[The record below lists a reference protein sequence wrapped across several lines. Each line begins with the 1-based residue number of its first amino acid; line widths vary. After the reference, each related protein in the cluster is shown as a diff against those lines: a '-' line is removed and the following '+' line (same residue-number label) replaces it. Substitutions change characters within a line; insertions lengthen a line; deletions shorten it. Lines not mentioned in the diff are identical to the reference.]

1 MLDLAGGVRRGTA
14 LVAAVVITPIMWMG
28 ATRAG
33 ADGDPPPAVE
43 ALQAALDDV
52 VRQPGGPPGVLV
64 TLGQGS
70 RLTVQTAGVA
80 DVTTARAP
88 QVDEA
93 MRIASAAKAFNA
105 ATALALVSDGVLSLD
120 DRVGSVTPELPQ
132 AWADVTLRDLLGHT
146 SGIPDFSRE
155 PGFVTALLA
164 SLDVPPPHRDLLSYV
179 EDPALRF
186 APGTRYE
193 YSNSDNIVAAL
204 MIEAATGGSY
214 EAALDAAVLGPAG
227 LSATSLPDGPELP
240 APYLHGY
247 DVSEQP
253 HEDVSTLVAAG
264 WSWASGGIVST
275 PADLARF
282 IGADVRG
289 AFTGADT
296 RAEQFRFRPGTSEPP
311 GPGENSAG
319 LGLFRYDTPCGTV
332 YGHTGNTPGYTQFA
346 AATEDGQRTVTV
358 SVNGQI
364 TPSTSPEPFEQLR
377 HVFELAVCAALS
389 SDTAASDGP
398 PYADALQPVLD
409 QLVHDL
415 AITGGAVLVRSP
427 QLGNW
432 TATIGTRTWHG
443 TEPVTLADHVRIGS
457 NTKTWTGTVV
467 LQLVDEGRIRLDDP
481 VSRYRPDVPNGD
493 AITIAQLLDMSSGL
507 ANYTT
512 DLELN
517 RQLDEDPGRVWTP
530 EELLAIGLAE
540 PPAFPP
546 GEGYLYS
553 NTNTV
558 LLGLII
564 EQLTGVPVAQA
575 FQTRIFDPL
584 GLTQTSFPAV
594 TDASIPEPHP
604 QTYTFGTNVDTID
617 SLVLPPEVQAGAR
630 DGTLEPMDVT
640 DLNPSWAWTAG
651 GGISTAEDLAD
662 YVEALVGGRLLSPEL
677 QQQRIASVQ
686 PIVPGDPASPG
697 YGFAL
702 AAFGPLYGHTGELP
716 GTNSFMGHDPVRDI
730 TVVTWTSTAP
740 AADGRGPAVELAK
753 AVIAELYAA

>member
-1 MLDLAGGVRRGTA
+1 
-14 LVAAVVITPIMWMG
+14 MG
-28 ATRAG
+28 H
-33 ADGDPPPAVE
+33 
-43 ALQAALDDV
+43 
-52 VRQPGGPPGVLV
+52 GP
-64 TLGQGS
+64 

-80 DVTTARAP
+80 DLTTARPP
-88 QVDEA
+88 QVDDA

-105 ATALALVSDGVLSLD
+105 ATALALVSADVLSLD
-120 DRVGSVTPELPQ
+120 DRVGSLTPHLPH
-132 AWADVTLRDLLGHT
+132 AWAEVTLRDLLGHT
-146 SGIPDFSRE
+146 SGIPDFSQD
-155 PGFVTALLA
+155 PSFITALLE
-164 SLDVPPPHRDLLSYV
+164 SLHDAPPHRELLSFV
-179 EDPALRF
+179 EDPRLRF
-186 APGTRYE
+186 PPGTQYE
-193 YSNSDNIVAAL
+193 YSNSDNIIVAL
-204 MIEAATGGSY
+204 MIESATGGSY
-214 EAALDAAVLGPAG
+214 EAALEGAVLGPAA
-227 LSATSLPDGPELP
+227 LSHTSLPDGPEMP

-253 HEDVSTLVAAG
+253 LQDVSTLIAAG
-264 WSWASGGIVST
+264 WSWASGGIIST

-289 AFTGADT
+289 AFTDAET
-296 RAEQFRFRPGTSEPP
+296 RAQQFRFRPGTSEPP

-332 YGHTGNTPGYTQFA
+332 YGHTGNTPGYTHFA
-346 AATEDGQRTVTV
+346 AATEDGHRTVTV

-364 TPSTSPEPFEQLR
+364 TPSTAPQPFEHLR
-377 HVFELAVCAALS
+377 HVFGLAVCAALS
-389 SDTAASDGP
+389 HHAAASDDP
-398 PYADALQPVLD
+398 PYVEALQPVLD
-409 QLVHDL
+409 QLVGDL

-427 QLGNW
+427 QLGDW

-443 TEPVTLADHVRIGS
+443 TEAVTLADHVRIGS
-457 NTKTWTGTVV
+457 NTKTWTGTVI
-467 LQLVDEGRIRLDDP
+467 LQLVDEGKIRLDDP
-481 VSRYRPDVPNGD
+481 VSEYRPDVPDGD
-493 AITIAQLLDMSSGL
+493 DITIAQLLDMSSGL

-512 DLELN
+512 SIELN
-517 RQLDEDPGRVWTP
+517 RQLDDNPSRVWTP
-530 EELLAIGLAE
+530 EELLAMGLGE
-540 PPAFPP
+540 PPVFPP
-546 GEGYLYS
+546 GEGFLYS

-584 GLTQTSFPAV
+584 GLTQTSFPAL

-617 SLVLPPEVQAGAR
+617 SLVLSPEVQAGAR
-630 DGTLEPMDVT
+630 AGTLEPMDVT
-640 DLNPSWAWTAG
+640 GLNPSWAWTAG

-662 YVEALVGGRLLSPEL
+662 YVEALVGGCLLSPEL
-677 QQQRIASVQ
+677 QRERISSVQ
-686 PIVPGDPASPG
+686 PLDPDDPASPG
-697 YGFAL
+697 YGLAL
-702 AAFGPLYGHTGELP
+702 ASFGPLYGHTGELP